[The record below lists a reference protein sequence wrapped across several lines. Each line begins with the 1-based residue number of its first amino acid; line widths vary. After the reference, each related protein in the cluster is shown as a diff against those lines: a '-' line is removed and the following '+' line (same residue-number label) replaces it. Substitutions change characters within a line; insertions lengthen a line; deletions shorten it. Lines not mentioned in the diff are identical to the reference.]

1 MTGNDAVI
9 ERFQKSRPRL
19 IGIVR
24 ADEAVRD
31 LDELTVLHAGPPIEF
46 ANMNGPMRGA
56 VIGGLVYEGRERKE
70 AEHLVET
77 GQLKLVSCNDVGF
90 VAPLAG
96 VVTRSMPVWFVEDE
110 TYGNR
115 AYSNLNEGLGRVL
128 RFGANDDKVVDH
140 LKWMERVLGE
150 VLQQA
155 IERHGPLD
163 LKEFLAEGLRRGD
176 ECHNRNKASTSSF
189 VREFAPAIDGIAH
202 PETTSVFEFL
212 RDNDHFCLNLSIAAS
227 KCSADA
233 AHAAGLGSVVTAMAS
248 NGHEFGL
255 RVSGLEDRWIRAPAG
270 RTEGAFFEGFS
281 AEDAAFD
288 MGDSYISEVVGLGGF
303 AMAAAP
309 AIASFVGGTPTKFAK
324 WTEEMYRI
332 TLAEHEQFRIPAL
345 DFRGA
350 PLGIEVER
358 VVEQGVLPVMN
369 SGVAHKQAGMGQ
381 VGAGLARPPMTCFRD
396 ALDALSHAGQATA
409 DVSTASL
416 NT

>member
-202 PETTSVFEFL
+202 PET
-212 RDNDHFCLNLSIAAS
+212 NL
-227 KCSADA
+227 
-233 AHAAGLGSVVTAMAS
+233 
-248 NGHEFGL
+248 
-255 RVSGLEDRWIRAPAG
+255 
-270 RTEGAFFEGFS
+270 GF
-281 AEDAAFD
+281 
-288 MGDSYISEVVGLGGF
+288 
-303 AMAAAP
+303 
-309 AIASFVGGTPTKFAK
+309 
-324 WTEEMYRI
+324 
-332 TLAEHEQFRIPAL
+332 
-345 DFRGA
+345 
-350 PLGIEVER
+350 
-358 VVEQGVLPVMN
+358 
-369 SGVAHKQAGMGQ
+369 
-381 VGAGLARPPMTCFRD
+381 
-396 ALDALSHAGQATA
+396 
-409 DVSTASL
+409 
-416 NT
+416 